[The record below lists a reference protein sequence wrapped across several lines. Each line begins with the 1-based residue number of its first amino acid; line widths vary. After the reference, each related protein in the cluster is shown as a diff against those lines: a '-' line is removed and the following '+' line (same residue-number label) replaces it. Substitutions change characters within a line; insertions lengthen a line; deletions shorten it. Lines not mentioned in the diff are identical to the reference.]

1 MPANPTI
8 LQIIP
13 RLDTGGAELSTI
25 EIVAALVKCGARA
38 LVATEGGRLVP
49 EIERLGG
56 EVVPFP
62 AASKNPIRLLLN
74 ASRLAAMV
82 RREGIALL
90 HARSRAP
97 AWSALMAARRAQVPF
112 VTTYHGAYGGTG
124 RIKTWYNG
132 VMARGDRVIANS
144 QFTANLIRERHAPP
158 GDRIRVIHRGVDM
171 ERLDPAALTD
181 ERIDRLRAAWGI
193 ESNRPVVLQAA
204 RLTSW
209 KGQRI
214 VIEAAR
220 LLRER
225 GSLGEAVIIL
235 AGDAQGR
242 DGYTEELNSSIGR
255 AGLAGQVRLVG
266 HCEDMAAAFGM
277 AWLTVVAS
285 VEPEAFGRATTEAL
299 AMGCPVVATSIGAP
313 PETVVTSPSAEAV
326 GWLVPPRDAGALADR
341 IGQALAMPAAERRSM
356 GARARRHVEG
366 GYTVGTMQKKT
377 LAVYDELLGTDLVQR
392 FGGTERLR

>member
-326 GWLVPPRDAGALADR
+326 GWLVPPGDAGALADR

>member
-392 FGGTERLR
+392 FGSTERLR